1 MSLKILVTGGAG
13 FIGSHTVD
21 RLVARGDEVWI
32 IDDLSTGRLEN
43 LNPEAEFHQLDIGE
57 EGVLLMFAEE
67 RFDAVMHCAAQID
80 VRKSVDDPVFDARSN
95 ILGTLNLLEA
105 ARRTG
110 VKRFCF
116 SSTGG
121 AIYGDT
127 DQRPTPVGAPCVPIS
142 PYGIAKLSIEHY
154 LHYYRVVHGLESF
167 VLRYGNVYGPRQNPH
182 GEAGVVAIFAERMLA
197 GRELTFNGDGR
208 QTRDYVFVE
217 DVARANELGLHGEGG
232 GTVNVGTGVERDVVA
247 VFDGLNAALD
257 ADRERTFGPAK
268 PGEQLTSCLE
278 IGATFERLGWRP
290 MVGLED
296 GLRRTAAWF
305 RERRPAAAG
314 AETERA

>member
-13 FIGSHTVD
+13 FIGSTTVD
-21 RLVARGDEVWI
+21 RLIARGDEVWI

-43 LNPEAEFHQLDIGE
+43 LNPEAEFQQLDIGE
-57 EGVLLMFAEE
+57 EGVMLMFAEE

-105 ARRTG
+105 ARRSG
-110 VKRFCF
+110 VKRFVF

-127 DQRPTPVGAPCVPIS
+127 EQRPTPVGAPCVPIS

-154 LHYYRVVHGLESF
+154 LHYYQVIHGLESF
-167 VLRYGNVYGPRQNPH
+167 VLRYANVYGPRQNPH
-182 GEAGVVAIFAERMLA
+182 GEAGVVAIFAQRMLD
-197 GRELTFNGDGR
+197 GRELTINGDGT

-217 DVARANELGLHGEGG
+217 DVARANELALHDTVGG
-232 GTVNVGTGVERDVVA
+232 GTVNIGTGIEADVNRVFQVLNEALGAGREERH
-247 VFDGLNAALD
+247 
-257 ADRERTFGPAK
+257 GPAK
-268 PGEQLTSCLE
+268 PGEQRTSCLE
-278 IGATFERLGWRP
+278 IGATRERLGWTP
-290 MVGLED
+290 QVSLEEGL
-296 GLRRTAAWF
+296 GRTAEWF
-305 RERRPAAAG
+305 RQRQAAG
-314 AETERA
+314 GPERA